1 MTRGEKVCKFIETY
15 CKVPEGAHV
24 GQPMVL
30 LEFQRKFILDIYD
43 NPAGTS
49 RAYLSIARKNGKS
62 ATIAA
67 LVLAHLI
74 GPVATLNS
82 QIISGAQSRDQ
93 AAIIYKLAEK
103 MVNLNPELRKLVR
116 SVPSAK
122 MLIGLPMNV
131 EFRSI
136 AAEAKTAHGLSP
148 VVAILDETG
157 QVQGP
162 RDEFIEAIETSQGAH
177 RSPLLIAISTQAATD
192 ADMFSLWLDDAR
204 QSSDPR
210 IVAHV
215 YSAPEGCE
223 LMDRDAWAAA
233 NPALGKFR
241 SEQDM
246 ADFAERALRLPSAE
260 NSFRWLFLNQ
270 RIEANAPFISRSV
283 WQRCAAEPLPI
294 DDVPVYAGLDLSA
307 TNDLTALVMIGK
319 IDGVWQVHPRFWL
332 PADGLHEKARAD
344 RVPYDLWFDQ
354 GHLLA
359 APGKSVDYEYVAQH
373 LRELFEQYDIVKL
386 AFDRWGFKHLLPWLL
401 KAGFDEQDIAAQFVE
416 FGQGVQSMSPALREL
431 EAEIL
436 NGRLAHGGHPVLT
449 MCAANAVVRLD
460 PAGNRKL
467 DKSKSRSRID
477 GMVALTMAM
486 GAAAAD
492 AEPDIDIMAMVA

>member
-1 MTRGEKVCKFIETY
+1 MTRGEKVCKFIEVY

-67 LVLAHLI
+67 LVLAHLV

-116 SVPSAK
+116 SVPSSK

-136 AAEAKTAHGLSP
+136 SAEAKTAHGLSP
-148 VVAILDETG
+148 VVAILDEIG

-162 RDEFIEAIETSQGAH
+162 RDEFVEAIETSQGAH
-177 RSPLLIAISTQAATD
+177 AHPLLIAISTQAATEQD
-192 ADMFSLWLDDAR
+192 LFSQWLDDAAR
-204 QSSDPR
+204 SRDPR

-215 YSAPEGCE
+215 HAAPEGCE
-223 LMDRDAWAAA
+223 LMDRAAWRMA
-233 NPALGKFR
+233 NPALGAFR

-246 ADFAERALRLPSAE
+246 QDFAERASRLPSSE

-270 RIEANAPFISRSV
+270 RIEANAPFISRGV
-283 WQRCAAEPLPI
+283 WQACAAEPVPI
-294 DDVPVYAGLDLSA
+294 DGVPVYAGLDLSSTA
-307 TNDLTALVMIGK
+307 DLTALVLIGK
-319 IDGVWQVHPRFWL
+319 VDGVWQVHPTFWL
-332 PADGLHEKARAD
+332 PADGLAEKARQD
-344 RVPYDLWFDQ
+344 RTPYDLWFEQ

-359 APGKSVDYEYVAQH
+359 APGKSVDYEYVAFH
-373 LRELFEQYDIVKL
+373 LRELFDRYDVAKL
-386 AFDRWGFKHLLPWLL
+386 AFDRWGFKHLQPWLL
-401 KAGFDEQDIAAQFVE
+401 KAGFAEHEIDAQFVE
-416 FGQGVQSMSPALREL
+416 FGQGMQSMSPALREI
-431 EAEIL
+431 EGEIL
-436 NGRLAHGGHPVLT
+436 NRRLAHGGHPVLT
-449 MCAANAVVRLD
+449 MCMANAVVTSD

-477 GMVALTMAM
+477 GAVALCMAM

-492 AEPDIDIMAMVA
+492 AEAEVDIMAMVA

>member
-1 MTRGEKVCKFIETY
+1 MTRGERVCKFVESY
-15 CKVPEGAHV
+15 CRVPEGTHV
-24 GQPMVL
+24 GQPMRL
-30 LEFQRKFILDIYD
+30 LEFQRRFILDIYD

-67 LVLAHLI
+67 LVLAHLV

-103 MVNLNPELRKLVR
+103 MVNLNHELRKLVR
-116 SVPSAK
+116 SVPSSK

-136 AAEAKTAHGLSP
+136 AAESRTAAGLSP
-148 VVAILDETG
+148 VVAILDEIG
-157 QVQGP
+157 QVSGP
-162 RDEFIEAIETSQGAH
+162 RDEFIEQIETSQGAH
-177 RSPLLIAISTQAATD
+177 AAPLLIAISTQAATD

-204 QSSDPR
+204 HSHDPR

-215 YSAPEGCE
+215 YSAPEGCD
-223 LMDRDAWAAA
+223 LTDRDAWAMA
-233 NPALGKFR
+233 NPALGLFR

-246 ADFAERALRLPSAE
+246 ADFAERATRLPSSE

-270 RIEANAPFISRSV
+270 RIEAAAPFISRAV
-283 WQRCAAEPLPI
+283 WQQCAADPLPI

-307 TNDLTALVMIGK
+307 TSDLTALVLIGK
-319 IDGVWQVHPRFWL
+319 IDGVWQVHPYFWL
-332 PADGLHEKARAD
+332 PQEGLREKARAD
-344 RVPYDLWFDQ
+344 RVPYDLWHDQ
-354 GHLLA
+354 GHLMA
-359 APGKSVDYEYVAQH
+359 APGRSVDYEYVAMF
-373 LRELFEQYDIVKL
+373 LRSLFQRYDIVKL
-386 AFDRWGFKHLLPWLL
+386 AFDRWNFKHLHPWLL
-401 KAGFDEQDIAAQFVE
+401 KASFDALEIAAQFVE

-436 NGRLAHGGHPVLT
+436 NGRIAHGGHPVLT
-449 MCAANAVVRLD
+449 MCMANAVVQTD

-477 GMVALTMAM
+477 GAVALTMAM

-492 AEPDIDIMAMVA
+492 AEPDTDIMAMVA